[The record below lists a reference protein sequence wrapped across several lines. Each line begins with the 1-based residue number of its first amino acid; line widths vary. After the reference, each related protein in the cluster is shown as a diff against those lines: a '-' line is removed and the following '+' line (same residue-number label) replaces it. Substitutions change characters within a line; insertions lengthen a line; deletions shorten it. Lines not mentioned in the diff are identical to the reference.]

1 MALLGVEPK
10 RKKQLVDFKFGADKI
25 KRQRVQR
32 VVTKPRAPL
41 AIADVSSGISSHDGE
56 ESQSSSSSSS
66 ESSSDVSVQS
76 SSEHVDLSHFF
87 LGCRIG
93 TLDDGF
99 GGELT
104 SRRKG

>member
-1 MALLGVEPK
+1 MMQFSDDAIY
-10 RKKQLVDFKFGADKI
+10 LVYNETIAPHLISLDSPSPRGRMGGFPSRSVAGS
-25 KRQRVQR
+25 RVDE
-32 VVTKPRAPL
+32 L
-41 AIADVSSGISSHDGE
+41 C
-56 ESQSSSSSSS
+56 
-66 ESSSDVSVQS
+66 SDDHV